1 MVAMNKLRARMV
13 EAGVS
18 VQELAEKIGMDKST
32 LYRRISGNGEDFT
45 IREIDDIKVAL
56 QLDPSEAV
64 QIFFA

>member
-18 VQELAEKIGMDKST
+18 VQELAERIGMDKST

-45 IREIDDIKVAL
+45 IHEIDDIKTAL
-56 QLDPSEAV
+56 QLDSSEAV

>member
-1 MVAMNKLRARMV
+1 MVLMNKLRARMV
-13 EAGVS
+13 EADIS

-45 IREIDDIKVAL
+45 IHEIDDIKTAL
-56 QLDPSEAV
+56 QLSSSEAT

>member
-18 VQELAEKIGMDKST
+18 VQELAERIGMDKST

-45 IREIDDIKVAL
+45 IHEIDDIKTAL
-56 QLDPSEAV
+56 RLDSSEAV